1 MLSRNSRS
9 TTPASRTP
17 TPSLGQFGNFSMSD
31 LGYRN
36 SSDKVSDKHIIPIVT
51 VFDDLKDYLSDS
63 DLSLEYQIARQ
74 RRRHKNTKN
83 LNKQAQLSNILIHKN
98 KLMGQKEHAEMRE
111 DSIMS
116 VPEAGGARRN
126 LMCDKDDKNNP
137 SKSASRLDITRNV
150 FESEEISVLSS
161 DKKSAEFV
169 KNEESTIN
177 SRTWEDDKELASHKD
192 PLWKNK
198 QGNDFAV
205 RKINSSQDEQGASPS
220 GQSLESTMEGK
231 TSIRDKTN
239 VFSRNNG
246 GGQFNTLGSP
256 RSLGRESL
264 HNKWQQEKEN
274 SCNNFYQT
282 HSLQRRKPIKP
293 SSSLGS
299 LIESFEPKT
308 HKTSCQDKLIKDPLF
323 TESQSISN
331 DATNGFN
338 GFATSFSNVVNC
350 SKIQPK
356 FAAKK
361 SVEDCAKNLNNQQT
375 NTEPTKN
382 GNISEMDIIRQYMG
396 FDADDKNHK
405 QACGKKESFK
415 NPHEFRSEILSI
427 AFSFNFLLSSK
438 VVSFI
443 FCQQTLIIS
452 HLRRSYPGDSPKN
465 GEKVINLCEKQRP
478 SNGLLRSA
486 SADFRSPKSLF
497 KSSSSGLIQ
506 KSSSGDLNSSK
517 LRSLSAEPEFLRFWL
532 EKDRAINKVDMRTS
546 CKTQS
551 ASPSDKGI
559 IIK

>member
-74 RRRHKNTKN
+74 RRRHKNTRN
-83 LNKQAQLSNILIHKN
+83 LNKQAQLSNILTHKN
-98 KLMGQKEHAEMRE
+98 KLMGQKEHAEIRE
-111 DSIMS
+111 DSLMS

-137 SKSASRLDITRNV
+137 SKSASRRDITRNV
-150 FESEEISVLSS
+150 FESEETSVFSS
-161 DKKSAEFV
+161 GKKSAEFV
-169 KNEESTIN
+169 KNDKSSIN
-177 SRTWEDDKELASHKD
+177 SRTWADDKELASHKE

-198 QGNDFAV
+198 QGDDFPV

-220 GQSLESTMEGK
+220 GQSLESIMEEK

-246 GGQFNTLGSP
+246 GGHYNTLGSP

-282 HSLQRRKPIKP
+282 HSLQRRKHIKP
-293 SSSLGS
+293 TSSLGS

-308 HKTSCQDKLIKDPLF
+308 HKTSCQDKVIKDPLF
-323 TESQSISN
+323 TENQSISN

-361 SVEDCAKNLNNQQT
+361 TVEDCAKNLNNLPT
-375 NTEPTKN
+375 STERTKN
-382 GNISEMDIIRQYMG
+382 GNISEIDIIRQYMG
-396 FDADDKNHK
+396 FDDGDKNQK

-415 NPHEFRSEILSI
+415 SPHEFRSEILSI
-427 AFSFNFLLSSK
+427 CIFFQFSFVLK
-438 VVSFI
+438 
-443 FCQQTLIIS
+443 CCLI
-452 HLRRSYPGDSPKN
+452 Y
-465 GEKVINLCEKQRP
+465 
-478 SNGLLRSA
+478 
-486 SADFRSPKSLF
+486 F
-497 KSSSSGLIQ
+497 
-506 KSSSGDLNSSK
+506 
-517 LRSLSAEPEFLRFWL
+517 LSA
-532 EKDRAINKVDMRTS
+532 N
-546 CKTQS
+546 TQNFS
-551 ASPSDKGI
+551 SLQK
-559 IIK
+559 

>member
-74 RRRHKNTKN
+74 RRRHKNTRN
-83 LNKQAQLSNILIHKN
+83 LNKQAQLSNILTHKN

-111 DSIMS
+111 DSLMS
-116 VPEAGGARRN
+116 VLEAGGARRN
-126 LMCDKDDKNNP
+126 LMGDEDDKNNP
-137 SKSASRLDITRNV
+137 SKSASLLDITRNV
-150 FESEEISVLSS
+150 FESEETSVSS
-161 DKKSAEFV
+161 SSSKKSAEFV
-169 KNEESTIN
+169 KNDKSTIN
-177 SRTWEDDKELASHKD
+177 CRANDSELASHKD

-220 GQSLESTMEGK
+220 GQSLDSIMEEK
-231 TSIRDKTN
+231 ASIRDKTN
-239 VFSRNNG
+239 VFSCNNG
-246 GGQFNTLGSP
+246 GGQYNTLGSP

-264 HNKWQQEKEN
+264 HNKLQKEKEN
-274 SCNNFYQT
+274 SCSNFYQT
-282 HSLQRRKPIKP
+282 HSLQRRKPIK
-293 SSSLGS
+293 SASSLGS

-323 TESQSISN
+323 TERQLISN

-361 SVEDCAKNLNNQQT
+361 SVEDCAKNLNNQPT
-375 NTEPTKN
+375 STERTKN
-382 GNISEMDIIRQYMG
+382 GNISEIDIIRQYMG
-396 FDADDKNHK
+396 FADDKNQK
-405 QACGKKESFK
+405 QTCGKKESFK
-415 NPHEFRSEILSI
+415 NLHELRSEILSI
-427 AFSFNFLLSSK
+427 CIFFQFSFVLKS
-438 VVSFI
+438 
-443 FCQQTLIIS
+443 CLI
-452 HLRRSYPGDSPKN
+452 Y
-465 GEKVINLCEKQRP
+465 
-478 SNGLLRSA
+478 
-486 SADFRSPKSLF
+486 F
-497 KSSSSGLIQ
+497 
-506 KSSSGDLNSSK
+506 
-517 LRSLSAEPEFLRFWL
+517 LSANTHHF
-532 EKDRAINKVDMRTS
+532 S
-546 CKTQS
+546 
-551 ASPSDKGI
+551 SPQKLPR
-559 IIK
+559 